1 MNSEILKEVNAEI
14 ENLNLLKNELLSSPS
29 DRSCVI
35 VAVSYLD
42 ELLMEIIKL
51 FITVPTKKE
60 DNNKLFEGYGPLSS
74 FNSKVVI
81 AYRLGLISEYE
92 YQSLQ
97 AIRKIRNNFAHRLD
111 FQKLDT
117 IKDKLQTIIPNRSL
131 LPPEVILA
139 PKYENQKAPLPDI
152 PIIDINSARDIFV
165 KSVLCLQNCLSTRRI
180 RIVFDKRKTPDNYT
194 SLLDIENEKIFATEK
209 NIEQLCKIKELLLK
223 HKSLLDEQKNLLKDS
238 EKDIVRVENEIRKI
252 DIEIIDNENEI
263 KEFKSMYETNLYVK
277 DRIELSLKNDNLL

>member
-1 MNSEILKEVNAEI
+1 MYSELLKEVNAEI

-51 FITVPTKKE
+51 FITIPTKKE

-131 LPPEVILA
+131 LPPEVILV
-139 PKYENQKAPLPDI
+139 PKYENQEVPLPDI
-152 PIIDINSARDIFV
+152 PTIDINSARDIFV

-180 RIVFDKRKTPDNYT
+180 RTAFDKRKTPNNYT
-194 SLLDIENEKIFATEK
+194 SLLDIENEKIFASK
-209 NIEQLCKIKELLLK
+209 RNIEQLDKIKELLLE
-223 HKSLLDEQKNLLKDS
+223 HRRLLCEQKILLKDCNKNIEQVES
-238 EKDIVRVENEIRKI
+238 EIKKV
-252 DIEIIDNENEI
+252 DIEILDNEKRI
-263 KEFKSMYETNLYVK
+263 KEFKSIYKINLYVK
-277 DRIELSLKNDNLL
+277 DRIELSLKKENLL